1 MLNRRIIRGKVMQ
14 QIFAYEICKESN
26 IQITKE
32 QIINH
37 FQPDLNSLEP
47 QNAQKLEGLAK
58 LTLLQFEEYLRNLA
72 LPSEAEMPKEVNH
85 FVKESVVFLNKSNLA
100 DKKHV
105 IKKTIEECESVY
117 HFYLLTLNLLAQI
130 GIKLTEA
137 RKIKFIED
145 NIFIKGLI
153 ENPELNQEL
162 IKQKLSWEN
171 NEDLVGDIIMQI
183 LTDETYKKYAAA
195 PKNSVEKE
203 REFVIYLFRGVVF
216 KNERFQD
223 HFNNLDLNWD
233 DDKIAVKD
241 MVGDTLKNIS
251 PTGELELGK
260 ISKNWD
266 DDKQFLQ
273 TLFEN
278 TIDGDRKYE
287 EYISPKLEN
296 WDISRLTSTDRIIIK
311 MCVGEMINFP
321 NIPVKVSINEYI
333 ELSKK
338 FSTPKSKQ
346 LVNGVLDSVSID
358 LLKQNIIKKSGRGL
372 MDNK

>member
-14 QIFAYEICKESN
+14 QIFAYDICKESN

-72 LPSEAEMPKEVNH
+72 LPSEAEMPKEVND

-153 ENPELNQEL
+153 EHSALNQEL
-162 IKQKLSWEN
+162 IKQKLSWED
-171 NEDLVGDIIMQI
+171 NEDLIADIIMQV
-183 LTDETYKKYAAA
+183 LTDDTYKKYAAA

-203 REFVIYLFRGVVF
+203 REFVIYLLRGIVF

-223 HFNNLDLNWD
+223 YFNNLDLNWD

-241 MVGDTLKNIS
+241 MVGDTLKNCS
-251 PTGELELGK
+251 PTGEVELGK

-311 MCVGEMINFP
+311 MCVAEMINFP

>member
-14 QIFAYEICKESN
+14 QIFAYDICKESN

-72 LPSEAEMPKEVNH
+72 LPSEAEMPKEVND

-100 DKKHV
+100 DKKYV

-171 NEDLVGDIIMQI
+171 NEDLVGDIIIQI

>member
-14 QIFAYEICKESN
+14 QIFAYDICKESN

-72 LPSEAEMPKEVNH
+72 LPSEAEMPKEVND
-85 FVKESVVFLNKSNLA
+85 FVKRSVVFLNKSNLA

-137 RKIKFIED
+137 RKIKYIED

-171 NEDLVGDIIMQI
+171 NEDLIGDIIMQI
-183 LTDETYKKYAAA
+183 LTDETYKKYAVA

-203 REFVIYLFRGVVF
+203 REFVIYLFRGIVF

-233 DDKIAVKD
+233 DDKVAVKD

-251 PTGELELGK
+251 PIGELELGK

-311 MCVGEMINFP
+311 MCVGEMINFQ